1 MGELHLARSIDADL
15 ATWLALTLIL
25 GGAGAFATGRAL
37 ATTWQSAWR
46 LVPYMGAL
54 AGVDGFLCWALFD
67 VPVISLA
74 RLAGEAAAGDIPG
87 FLSALEAFGLTF
99 ALLWA
104 IGGASFVI
112 TRRQQMRRQYP
123 FLFGASA
130 PMTEANGR

>member
-74 RLAGEAAAGDIPG
+74 RLAGEGWKTLVVWECDLKDEA
-87 FLSALEAFGLTF
+87 ALEARLR
-99 ALLWA
+99 ALM
-104 IGGASFVI
+104 
-112 TRRQQMRRQYP
+112 TR
-123 FLFGASA
+123 
-130 PMTEANGR
+130 